1 MEHESVIEFLGQVPL
16 LQRLPSSSHR
26 KIADVVEVKRYES
39 GEYVARDGEPVAG
52 LCFIWD
58 GQAEVSD
65 PSNAD
70 DGNRL
75 FLKKYDYFGHGST
88 GSTHQVNVV
97 ALSTLTCFILPNKYR
112 CLLQPKSIWNADETP
127 ENFSLVEHILHLEPL
142 DVNIFRGFT
151 PPDAPAFRQVFGGQ
165 FIGQAL
171 AAASKTVDCF
181 KLLHSLHATFIL
193 RGDNNVPIIYQV
205 DRVRDGNNFATRTV
219 EAKQHGSVIFTLI
232 ASFQKEQLGFEHQTA
247 SVPLVPSPETLLSME
262 ELQERH
268 MTDPRLP
275 MEYRIRVASKKF
287 VPWPIEIRF
296 CEKYSTREESKPS
309 FNYWFRA
316 RGKLSDDPA
325 LHRCVVAYAS
335 DLIFAG
341 VSLNPHR
348 KGIIASAL
356 SLDHSMWF
364 HRPLKADDWLLYV
377 IESPTAYGGRG
388 FVTGRIYNRK
398 GELVVSLTQECRIRK
413 VKDLHEPPKSKL

>member
-1 MEHESVIEFLGQVPL
+1 MF
-16 LQRLPSSSHR
+16 
-26 KIADVVEVKRYES
+26 
-39 GEYVARDGEPVAG
+39 
-52 LCFIWD
+52 
-58 GQAEVSD
+58 QAEISD
-65 PSNAD
+65 STNAD
-70 DGNRL
+70 EGNR
-75 FLKKYDYFGHGST
+75 FLLRKYDYFGHGST
-88 GSTHQVNVV
+88 GCTHQVSVV
-97 ALSTLTCFILPNKYR
+97 ALSALTCLILPNKYIY
-112 CLLQPKSIWNADETP
+112 LLQPKSIWNADETP

-151 PPDAPAFRQVFGGQ
+151 PRDAPAFKQVFGGQ

-205 DRVRDGNNFATRTV
+205 SRVRDGNNFATRLV
-219 EAKQHGSVIFTLI
+219 EATQHGAVIFTII
-232 ASFQKEQLGFEHQTA
+232 ASFQKEQLGFEHQTV
-247 SVPLVPSPETLLSME
+247 SMPPVPSPETLLSME

-275 MEYRIRVASKKF
+275 MEYRRRVASKKF

-309 FNYWFRA
+309 FSYWFRA
-316 RGKLSDDPA
+316 RGELSDDPA

-335 DLIFAG
+335 DLIFGG

-348 KGIIASAL
+348 KGGIIASAL

-364 HRPLKADDWLLYV
+364 HRPVKADDWVLFT
-377 IESPTAYGGRG
+377 IDSPTAYGGRG
-388 FVTGRIYNRK
+388 FVTGRMYNRK
-398 GELVVSLTQECRIRK
+398 GELVVSLTQEARVRE
-413 VKDLHEPPKSKL
+413 VRQSVESPKPRL